1 MGGNALGFPARTNGG
16 SPEGP
21 LEVSEVGCVGS
32 EVGCVVPVEARVFLY
47 ELEDIALRGAEDFL
61 QEDNVGV
68 VLFEAF
74 K

>member
-1 MGGNALGFPARTNGG
+1 
-16 SPEGP
+16 
-21 LEVSEVGCVGS
+21 
-32 EVGCVVPVEARVFLY
+32 VVPVEARVFLY
-47 ELEDIALRGAEDFL
+47 ELEGIALRGAEDFL